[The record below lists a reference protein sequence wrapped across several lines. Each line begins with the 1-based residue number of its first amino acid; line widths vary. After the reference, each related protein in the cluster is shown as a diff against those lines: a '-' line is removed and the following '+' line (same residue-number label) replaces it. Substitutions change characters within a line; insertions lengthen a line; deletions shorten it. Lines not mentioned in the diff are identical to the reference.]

1 MKFAGSFCTRIRCA
15 VAAHASHDARAGD
28 AGIGLHRLL
37 HFAAGGG
44 SLNYPKPGMCARFV
58 RRRRRRARRTSHA
71 RETPGERPTRAICK
85 GVRTMSMLTNGGSD
99 HRSGNVQAML
109 RLLQPLDG
117 AAAGDPADKQ
127 RRLLA
132 DVVRMIGEQI
142 HGQPPRLSVLE
153 AELNRLPP
161 RLRQTMHSLLAGDS
175 EKQAAAKLGV
185 SPHTVHVYVKSL
197 YKRYKVSSRGE
208 LLSKWVGKN

>member
-1 MKFAGSFCTRIRCA
+1 
-15 VAAHASHDARAGD
+15 
-28 AGIGLHRLL
+28 
-37 HFAAGGG
+37 
-44 SLNYPKPGMCARFV
+44 
-58 RRRRRRARRTSHA
+58 
-71 RETPGERPTRAICK
+71 
-85 GVRTMSMLTNGGSD
+85 MSMVINGSSSSNGN
-99 HRSGNVQAML
+99 GNVQAML
-109 RLLQPLDG
+109 RALKPLD
-117 AAAGDPADKQ
+117 AATAGDASEKR

-132 DVVRMIGEQI
+132 DVIRMVGEQL
-142 HGQPPRLSVLE
+142 HGQPPRKSLLE

-208 LLSKWVGKN
+208 LLSKWVKPH